1 MKNALFVAA
10 CAVLFL
16 ASCAETD
23 VVGQF
28 ASTSFSAMTTKL
40 GVTEDEGLFQLKSP
54 GGDVFSLA
62 ADFGRD
68 NGMATMGAAG
78 SAEVAPMESP
88 DLDVEFDA
96 APFLAAGLDPA
107 KLTKTA
113 EVQYL
118 IKEGRFMIHFE
129 WGQTSFASAAAPAT
143 TVQGRLMDTFASIL
157 ASYRDRIGY
166 HEKLDHYG
174 FALGQ
179 GNMVE
184 WAKDLATNDKDL
196 VFILDPAPLVAAGVD
211 PAKVAGWVFAQ
222 VEVKDAA
229 GKTVLVDK
237 LLRPYN
243 LDCLA
248 KAGFTVV
255 EAGDGRAGLAASP
268 PYLFS
273 CSPPRSPRKTNCAA
287 FVTVPTTT

>member
-1 MKNALFVAA
+1 MKKALIVAASAALF
-10 CAVLFL
+10 F

-28 ASTSFSAMTTKL
+28 ATTSFAAVSTSL
-40 GVTEDEGLFQLKSP
+40 GATEVGATEGGTFQLKSP

-68 NGMATMGAAG
+68 NDMATLGAAG
-78 SAEVAPMESP
+78 SAEVATMESP
-88 DLDVEFDA
+88 DLEVEFDA

-107 KLTKTA
+107 KLTKDA

-118 IKEGRFMIHFE
+118 VEDGRFMIHFD
-129 WGQTSFASAAAPAT
+129 WGQTSFASAAAPAA
-143 TVQGRLMDTFASIL
+143 TVQGRLMDTFGNVLIN
-157 ASYRDRIGY
+157 YRDRIGY

-184 WAKDLATNDKDL
+184 WAKDMATNDKDL

-211 PAKVAGWVFAQ
+211 PAKVSGWLFAQ

-229 GKTVLVDK
+229 GKAVLVDK
-237 LLRPYN
+237 LLRPFN
-243 LDCLA
+243 LD
-248 KAGFTVV
+248 
-255 EAGDGRAGLAASP
+255 
-268 PYLFS
+268 
-273 CSPPRSPRKTNCAA
+273 
-287 FVTVPTTT
+287 